1 MATKENVPQVQ
12 TPNVPAVAPAFQT
25 AIIKRQNAYLDM
37 VNTQFADHNMEM
49 TGYQKT
55 CLMNAVMAIQGMLDK
70 TGINLA
76 DPAAVDQTSL
86 TGIFKQVAALQLNAA
101 ALPRE
106 VYFTPRNEKRTVG
119 GKEVW
124 VKKFE
129 MGIEGDGN
137 DALLRNFGI
146 GVEQVGSPWLVREN
160 DPFTYPKHDGMNLT
174 NALWEETGVGKVVR
188 VVYPIL
194 ANNKLQF
201 LIAERDDVRPNL
213 LAHLSNSMMNE
224 TFGICADRYKAT
236 DAQKK
241 QIDETKKAIMDKAKD
256 MSLEDILDCVSF
268 AAYISPAWRE
278 GQSRESMLVRK
289 MRNNAIK
296 KFPKDFKAS
305 FVAEQY
311 ASTDDAYK
319 DAQDTVDANANKD
332 FIDIGSSDDEVPAA
346 IEEKH
351 VSIETAPPAE
361 WTQGEIG

>member
-1 MATKENVPQVQ
+1 MTKETTPQVQ
-12 TPNVPAVAPAFQT
+12 TTNVPAVAPAFQT

-37 VNTQFADHNMEM
+37 VNSQFSEHNMEM

-76 DPAAVDQTSL
+76 DPTAVDQTSL

-106 VYFTPRNEKRTVG
+106 IYFTPRNEKRTVA

-160 DPFTYPKHDGMNLT
+160 DPFTYPKHDGMELT

-188 VVYPIL
+188 VVYPVL

-201 LIAERDDVRPNL
+201 LIAERDDVKPNL

-224 TFGICADRYKAT
+224 TFGICADRYKAN

-241 QIDETKKAIMDKAKD
+241 QIETTKKDIMDKARG
-256 MSLEDILDCVSF
+256 MSIEEILDF
-268 AAYISPAWRE
+268 AGFADYISPAWRE
-278 GQSRESMLVRK
+278 GQSRESMIIRK

-305 FVAEQY
+305 FIAEQY
-311 ASTDDAYK
+311 ANTDDAYK
-319 DAQDTVDANANKD
+319 DAQDTVDANSNREL
-332 FIDIGSSDDEVPAA
+332 IDIGSNDDEAPAA

-351 VSIETAPPAE
+351 TATETAPPAD
-361 WTQGEIG
+361 WAQGES